1 MTPTDSP
8 IGAVRDMTNPVDNRD
23 NNRDFP
29 EKAVAALHDGRDT
42 PEKRLAGQALMAVSD
57 AFLIHPGCFDRI
69 TRGPSKASKARLV
82 AIEMAVRWGGLS
94 PWAASKAFE
103 LDLST
108 IKNALA
114 RAPEIA
120 ASDAVYARARQAA
133 HAAFRT
139 GLEQAGC
146 GHG

>member
-8 IGAVRDMTNPVDNRD
+8 DGAVCDMTNPADNRD
-23 NNRDFP
+23 NSREIPAMAIAPLQAARDAP
-29 EKAVAALHDGRDT
+29 EKHVVSNAL
-42 PEKRLAGQALMAVSD
+42 KAVSD
-57 AFLIHPGCFDRI
+57 AFLIHPGCFDQI

-120 ASDAVYARARQAA
+120 GSDKAYARARQTA
-133 HAAFRT
+133 HSTFRA
-139 GLEQAGC
+139 GLQQPGAS
-146 GHG
+146 HG